1 MCSVTLARLPE
12 EVAGLV
18 EEIVAT
24 MLAVHRG
31 QQVDEQTIVGY
42 CGSFMSLQ
50 ASWREGEIQR
60 YHGKR
65 IEHQERQASL

>member
-12 EVAGLV
+12 GVAGLV

-31 QQVDEQTIVGY
+31 QQVDEQTIVG
-42 CGSFMSLQ
+42 
-50 ASWREGEIQR
+50 
-60 YHGKR
+60 
-65 IEHQERQASL
+65 